1 MTIFFKYFTFL
12 ASLFCLTLVT
22 KAQSGKNENYIV
34 LLDLSD
40 RLLMVDQTNRDK
52 RLIQDVFARFEG
64 AVRQKFIINSSDC
77 FKVVIA
83 PQQGGINGET
93 YENELY
99 ISMEEFSI
107 QQKRKQLEAFKEN
120 LPKVLD
126 KLYANAIK
134 GRKLSKDFKGAD
146 IWKYFND
153 FLISDV
159 LNTHQNKLFVLTDG
173 YFDFESNRFVGQLG
187 NRTTDSRV
195 LNRLRNDSDW
205 EKKLLS
211 VKEGLIPV
219 KKSFG
224 KLSVCLLEIKPKFQ
238 NLNEQDLLMAVWQ
251 KWLSEMKIDTFAF
264 SPHGSL
270 VATQK
275 KIRTF

>member
-1 MTIFFKYFTFL
+1 MTTFFKYSAFFVL
-12 ASLFCLTLVT
+12 FFCLTVAT
-22 KAQSGKNENYIV
+22 NAQSGKNESYIV

-40 RLLMVDQTNRDK
+40 RLLTVDQTNRDK

-64 AVRQKFIINSSDC
+64 IVRQKFIINSSDC

-83 PQQGGINGET
+83 PQQGGIITET

-99 ISMEEFSI
+99 ISMTEFHIS
-107 QQKRKQLEAFKEN
+107 QKRKGLETFKAN

-126 KLYANAIK
+126 KLYADATK
-134 GRKLSKDFKGAD
+134 GRKLARDFKGTD

-153 FLISDV
+153 FLVNDV
-159 LNTHQNKLFVLTDG
+159 VNTHQNKLFVLTDG

-195 LNRLRNDSDW
+195 LNKLRNDSEW
-205 EKKLLS
+205 EKKLHS
-211 VKEGLIPV
+211 ANEGLIPV
-219 KKSFG
+219 KKNFG

-238 NLNEQDLLMAVWQ
+238 NLNEQDLLVAVWQ
-251 KWLSEMKIDTFAF
+251 KWLSEMKINSFVF

-270 VATQK
+270 AATQK
-275 KIRTF
+275 KIHVF

>member
-1 MTIFFKYFTFL
+1 MTTFFKYFAFFV
-12 ASLFCLTLVT
+12 LFFCSTIAT
-22 KAQSGKNENYIV
+22 QAQLGKNENYIV

-40 RLLMVDQTNRDK
+40 RLLTVDQTNRDK

-64 AVRQKFIINSSDC
+64 IVRQKFIINSSDC

-83 PQQGGINGET
+83 PQQGGVITET
-93 YENELY
+93 YEDALY
-99 ISMEEFSI
+99 ISMTEFDIS
-107 QQKRKQLEAFKEN
+107 QKRKQLETFKAN

-126 KLYANAIK
+126 KLYADATR
-134 GRKLSKDFKGAD
+134 GRKLARDFKGTD

-153 FLISDV
+153 FLINDV
-159 LNTHQNKLFVLTDG
+159 VNTHQNKLFVLTDG

-195 LNRLRNDSDW
+195 MNKLRNDSDW
-205 EKKLLS
+205 ERKLRS
-211 VKEGLIPV
+211 ANEGLIPV
-219 KKSFG
+219 KKNFG

-238 NLNEQDLLMAVWQ
+238 NLNEQDLLVAVWQ
-251 KWLSEMKIDTFAF
+251 KWLSEMKINYFIF

-270 VATQK
+270 AATQK
-275 KIRTF
+275 KIHVF

>member
-1 MTIFFKYFTFL
+1 MTTFFKYFAFFVLFFCSTIL
-12 ASLFCLTLVT
+12 AQ
-22 KAQSGKNENYIV
+22 AQSSKNENYIV

-40 RLLMVDQTNRDK
+40 RLLTVDQTNRDK

-64 AVRQKFIINSSDC
+64 IVRQKFIINSSDC

-83 PQQGGINGET
+83 PQQGGIITET

-99 ISMEEFSI
+99 ISMAEFNI
-107 QQKRKQLEAFKEN
+107 QQKRKQLETFKAN

-126 KLYANAIK
+126 KLYADATK
-134 GRKLSKDFKGAD
+134 GRRLSRDFKGTD

-153 FLISDV
+153 FLVNDV
-159 LNTHQNKLFVLTDG
+159 INTHQNKLFVLTDG

-195 LNRLRNDSDW
+195 LNKLRNDSDW
-205 EKKLLS
+205 EKKLHS
-211 VKEGLIPV
+211 VNEGLIPV
-219 KKSFG
+219 KKNFS

-238 NLNEQDLLMAVWQ
+238 NLNEQDLLVAVWQ
-251 KWLSEMKIDTFAF
+251 KWLSEMKINSFAF

-270 VATQK
+270 AATQK
-275 KIRTF
+275 KIHFF